1 MTETK
6 WTMHFEDERDMR
18 LAVHAPELLEALRA
32 LLEYSFFPDGPDA
45 HREFWSEEERAASE
59 VIAKAEGNAP

>member
-18 LAVHAPELLEALRA
+18 LAVHAPELLEVLKIALRPVWHLVEEGDEA
-32 LLEYSFFPDGPDA
+32 AKDIYSDM
-45 HREFWSEEERAASE
+45 REA
-59 VIAKAEGNAP
+59 IAKAEGNAP